1 MSEASQITRRAR
13 SNLAF
18 ALRVLPAERRGDAVV
33 FYAFCRT
40 LDDLADEPG
49 LPVETRR
56 ALLNN
61 WKQGL
66 QLGFADPDALQGEL
80 LVMMKRQQIPVE
92 LLLAI
97 VDGCLM
103 DLEPQRYPD
112 WEALDG
118 YIWKVACAVGL
129 VSIRIFGCQHPDSE
143 AYAVALGRALQ
154 LTNILRDV
162 GEDWANQQRIY
173 LPIEV
178 MEQFGC
184 NEETLRRNGQDHG
197 FLPMMHH
204 VAERA
209 ERAYLEAQKQ
219 VPAVDHRALAPA
231 RIMAGVY
238 QQLLHEMKADNFRV
252 FEKRYRVSKFRK
264 FRIMAGCLLERQSAV
279 SQNSNPDSH

>member
-66 QLGFADPDALQGEL
+66 QVGFADPDALQGEL
-80 LVMMKRQQIPVE
+80 LAMMKRQQIPVE

-103 DLEPQRYPD
+103 DLEPQRYLD

-173 LPIEV
+173 LPMEV

-184 NEETLRRNGQDHG
+184 NEETLRRRGRDHG

-209 ERAYLEAQKQ
+209 ERAYLEAKRGLS
-219 VPAVDHRALAPA
+219 AVDHRALAPA

-252 FEKRYRVSKFRK
+252 FEKRYRVSSYRK
-264 FRIMAGCLLERQSAV
+264 FRIMAGCLLERV
-279 SQNSNPDSH
+279 KRP